1 MENKLKDAQQKLEDM
16 NLKFENVSKEKQDLL
31 DKNKESKL
39 VEITDLE
46 LYLGED
52 LAIPMVDFS
61 EQDLKEERNA
71 EFGIT
76 IADDPRLFE

>member
-1 MENKLKDAQQKLEDM
+1 M
-16 NLKFENVSKEKQDLL
+16 
-31 DKNKESKL
+31 
-39 VEITDLE
+39 DLE

-61 EQDLKEERNA
+61 EEDLEEERNA

-76 IADDPRLFE
+76 ISDDPRLFEVTTPEPTETPENFNNNPSP